1 MFFMQEKIE
10 ERIIIIIIIVIII
23 IVKIKIIKK
32 Y

>member
-10 ERIIIIIIIVIII
+10 ERIIIIIIII